1 MQTIIVEECL
11 VLKYLILHLDMMN
24 NYKPKLYIEIKYS
37 ARGNFLYKG
46 LRLLKFVLKDKA
58 KHLQIIEDR
67 ECLHFNHFHLSL
79 MFLYFHKK
87 IL

>member
-24 NYKPKLYIEIKYS
+24 NYKPKLYIEIKYP
-37 ARGNFLYKG
+37 AEGDFLYKD
-46 LRLLKFVLKDKA
+46 LRLLKVGLKDKA
-58 KHLQIIEDR
+58 KQLQIIEEK